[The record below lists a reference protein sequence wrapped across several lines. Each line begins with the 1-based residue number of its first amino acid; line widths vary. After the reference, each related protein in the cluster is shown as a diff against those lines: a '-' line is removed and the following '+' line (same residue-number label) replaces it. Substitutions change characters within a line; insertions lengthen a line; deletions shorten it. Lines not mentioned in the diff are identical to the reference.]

1 MMRKSR
7 PATAVPA
14 RTVRFRRVAITATAA
29 MLLAACG
36 GGGGGGGGGTA
47 GDAPKVD
54 SVRLGAILPLTGAT
68 AQNGN
73 NSRKGIELA
82 VERINADG
90 GIKSMGGA
98 KIELDVADA
107 TSDPA
112 RAASAAT
119 QFLTKG
125 QPPLAIV
132 GAYAS
137 GLTVTVARV
146 TERRKVPILTT
157 SFSDELTSQGYKFLF
172 QLPAPASKVGRAQMD
187 YATEIAKQ
195 SGSEIKRAAIVYANN
210 AYGESQAKGLRAQAD
225 ELGINVVLYEGY
237 SPTISDATPV
247 ARKVLG
253 SKPDAIFAISYVT
266 DGVLLMRALRSQN
279 NTVPV
284 VGGVGGFITPDFQ
297 KSLGENVNGV
307 LSVDTS
313 DPGEYGELGAAYQEK
328 YGEFMPQEAHDNA
341 AAVYVFAEAL
351 EQNPTT
357 DQEELATAIR
367 EGTFSAGAAGS
378 MPGGKVDFDET
389 GKNTHAKPLMV
400 QWQEGNLVGVW
411 PPDVTENKPVWGTQ

>member
-1 MMRKSR
+1 MTRNFR
-7 PATAVPA
+7 RATGVPA
-14 RTVRFRRVAITATAA
+14 RIRRFRPVAIVAVAA
-29 MLLAACG
+29 MMLAACG
-36 GGGGGGGGGTA
+36 GDGGGGGGT
-47 GDAPKVD
+47 GDASEVD

-82 VERINADG
+82 VETINADG
-90 GIKSMGGA
+90 GIKSLDGA

-119 QFLTKG
+119 QFLTRG
-125 QPPLAIV
+125 EPPLAIV

-172 QLPAPASKVGRAQMD
+172 QLPAPASEVGKAQMG
-187 YATEIAKQ
+187 YATEIAKDA
-195 SGSEIKRAAIVYANN
+195 GVDLKNAAIVYANN
-210 AYGESQAKGLRAQAD
+210 AYGESQAKGLRDQAD
-225 ELGINVVLYEGY
+225 ELGINVALYEGY

-247 ARKVLG
+247 ARKIL
-253 SKPDAIFAISYVT
+253 SSNPDVIFAVSYVN

-284 VGGVGGFITPDFQ
+284 IGGVGGFITPDFQ
-297 KSLGENVNGV
+297 KSLGDAVNGV

-313 DPGEYGELGAAYQEK
+313 DPDKYGELGAAYQEK

-341 AAVYVFAEAL
+341 AAVYVFAQAL

-357 DQEELATAIR
+357 EPEELADAIR
-367 EGTFSAGAAGS
+367 EGTFDAGAAGS
-378 MPGGKVDFDET
+378 MPGGQVDFDET
-389 GKNTHAKPLMV
+389 GKNTNAAPLMV
-400 QWQEGNLVGVW
+400 QWQEGKLVGVW
-411 PPDVTENKPVWGTQ
+411 PPDIAENKPQWETE